1 MPDASSC
8 DSAHA
13 SLRERAL
20 RSGQVGPYHV
30 SLRVITLCQRGGRT
44 SLSPQRPKRGN
55 WDWGWRPTKESFAEA
70 LKTYEVRSVPFA
82 GPVSSLPFSFAEAV
96 MCLLS
101 LSRICW
107 ARAG

>member
-1 MPDASSC
+1 MRKHMSFPPQPSI
-8 DSAHA
+8 
-13 SLRERAL
+13 
-20 RSGQVGPYHV
+20 VGE
-30 SLRVITLCQRGGRT
+30 
-44 SLSPQRPKRGN
+44 
-55 WDWGWRPTKESFAEA
+55 WGWRPTKESLAEA